1 MENTESEFKNGK
13 IVEQNNSNI
22 IQSRDDEVIQKKR
35 CRVDSLTTYEI
46 TEDELESL
54 KKTSSGATELNI
66 AIGTLS
72 IAITTLF
79 FILTLDFA
87 TREKTYVF
95 ALSLFMTTIVLS
107 IFFFFRWHNTSDDF
121 DNIIKKI
128 ETRH

>member
-35 CRVDSLTTYEI
+35 CRVDSLTTYGI

>member
-22 IQSRDDEVIQKKR
+22 VQSRDDEVIQKKR

-54 KKTSSGATELNI
+54 KKTSSGSTELNI